1 MARAAHAW
9 PFGIINLFGARKPGP
24 CSAKVAELRE
34 VAGAG
39 PQASSYSQNDVA
51 GTMQRFASPT
61 RRWCTAHPD
70 LDRFRPIVLKNP
82 QNAFAPNSR
91 ICAASLGIP
100 PIGPSKGVGSSPAA
114 KVVA

>member
-61 RRWCTAHPD
+61 RRWCTAYPD
-70 LDRFRPIVLKNP
+70 LDRFRPKARVLDLDP
-82 QNAFAPNSR
+82 VRAE
-91 ICAASLGIP
+91 CAGKLP
-100 PIGPSKGVGSSPAA
+100 
-114 KVVA
+114 